1 MNHLLA
7 YDVGTSGA
15 KAVLTT
21 TEGRVVA
28 TAFAPY
34 PTLYPRPTWAHQGPA
49 DWWRA
54 VGETT
59 QHVLH
64 AGGAKPES
72 VAGLAFSTQMLNVVC
87 LDRQQEPIGPAIS
100 WLDGRAGAEAAW
112 VMRRLGGP
120 RAFAMIVGA
129 ALTGKDLLPK
139 YLWIKRHAPDV
150 YAQTASF
157 VDASGYLLHRTTGR
171 LAYEWTCASVTGLFS
186 LKSKKWDGMLMR
198 LFGLDA
204 AKFPETAP
212 SAARIGGLTA
222 AAAAHLGLTEG
233 TPVFGGAGDAMTAAV
248 GSGALGEGEGHLC
261 LGTSGFVGIMTARRV
276 TGRRGM
282 ATVQSADPDKLLLVG
297 VNETSAEC
305 LRWAARELYGA
316 DDADPSIYPKMDA
329 EVAASAPG
337 AGGLIFTP
345 WLYGER
351 CPIADE
357 RLRAGF
363 INLGANH
370 TRAQMTRA
378 IYEGVAYNVRWVLES
393 MDELYRFRPA
403 ALRAVGGGARGLPWL
418 QIIADVSGRA
428 LEVVE
433 NPHHAGAVGAA
444 LLAAVGL
451 GIYPSVPAIERVVQP
466 THVIAPNPGARAVY
480 DPLYAAFQEI
490 YPALRAVYGKL
501 NAPPPPAVP

>member
-1 MNHLLA
+1 MHHLLA

-21 TEGRVVA
+21 REGRVVA

-34 PTLYPRPTWAHQGPA
+34 PTLYPRPTWAHQDPA

-59 QHVLH
+59 RQVLH
-64 AGGAKPES
+64 SGGIAPET

-87 LDRQQEPIGPAIS
+87 LDHQHEPIGPAIS

-129 ALTGKDLLPK
+129 SLTGKDLLPK
-139 YLWIKRHAPDV
+139 YLWLKRHAPDV
-150 YAQTASF
+150 YARTAAF
-157 VDASGYLLHRTTGR
+157 VDASGYLLHRATGR
-171 LAYEWTCASVTGLFS
+171 LAYEWTSASVTGLFN
-186 LKSKKWDGMLMR
+186 LKSKKWDRLLMR

-204 AKFPETAP
+204 AKFPDTAP
-212 SAARIGGLTA
+212 STARIGGLTRE
-222 AAAAHLGLTEG
+222 AAAHLGLREG

-248 GSGALGEGEGHLC
+248 GSGALGEGEAHLC

-276 TGRRGM
+276 VGRRGM
-282 ATVQSADPDKLLLVG
+282 ATLQSADPDKLLLIG
-297 VNETSAEC
+297 QNETCAEC
-305 LRWAARELYGA
+305 LRWAARELYNT
-316 DDADPSIYPKMDA
+316 DDADPAIYPRMDA
-329 EVAASAPG
+329 EVAAVERG

-351 CPIADE
+351 CPIGDE

-363 INLGANH
+363 INLSANH

-378 IYEGVAYNVRWVLES
+378 IYEGVAYNLRWVLEL
-393 MDELYRFRPA
+393 MDELYKFRPA

-418 QIIADVSGRA
+418 QIIADVTGRT
-428 LEVVE
+428 LETVE

-451 GIYPSVPAIERVVQP
+451 GIYPSVSAIEGVVQP
-466 THVIAPNPGARAVY
+466 SAVVTPNPDARGVY
-480 DPLYAAFQEI
+480 DSLYAAFRAV
-490 YPALRAVYGKL
+490 YPALRAMYGRL
-501 NAPPPPAVP
+501 NAPPPP

>member
-1 MNHLLA
+1 MDHLLA

-34 PTLYPRPTWAHQGPA
+34 PTVYPRPTWAHQAPA
-49 DWWRA
+49 DWWRT

-59 QHVLH
+59 RQVLDG
-64 AGGAKPES
+64 GGATPES

-87 LDRQQEPIGPAIS
+87 LDRQRQPIGPAIS

-129 ALTGKDLLPK
+129 SLTGKDLLPK
-139 YLWIKRHAPDV
+139 YLWLKRHAPDV
-150 YAQTASF
+150 YAQTAAF
-157 VDASGYLLHRTTGR
+157 VDASGYLLHRATGR
-171 LAYEWTCASVTGLFS
+171 LAYEWTSASVTGLFS
-186 LKSKKWDGMLMR
+186 LKSKTWDGMLMR
-198 LFGLDA
+198 LFGLDG
-204 AKFPETAP
+204 AKFPDTAP
-212 SAARIGGLTA
+212 STARIGGLTRE
-222 AAAAHLGLTEG
+222 AAAHLGLLEG

-248 GSGALGEGEGHLC
+248 GAGALGEGEGHIC
-261 LGTSGFVGIMTARRV
+261 LGTSGFVSIMTARRV
-276 TGRRGM
+276 VGRRGM
-282 ATVQSADPDKLLLVG
+282 ATLQSADPGKLLLIG
-297 VNETSAEC
+297 QNETCAEC

-316 DDADPSIYPKMDA
+316 DDADPTIYTQMDA

-337 AGGLIFTP
+337 AGGLLFTP

-351 CPIADE
+351 CPIGDE

-378 IYEGVAYNVRWVLES
+378 IYEGVAYNLRWVMDS
-393 MDELYRFRPA
+393 MAEMYRFRPA
-403 ALRAVGGGARGLPWL
+403 TLRAVGGGARGLPWL
-418 QIIADVSGRA
+418 QIIADVTNRT

-451 GIYPSVPAIERVVQP
+451 GIYPSVPAIGGVVRP
-466 THVIAPNPGARAVY
+466 THVVTPNKDTRAVY
-480 DPLYAAFQEI
+480 ASLYPAFQEV
-490 YPALRAVYGKL
+490 YPALRAIYGRL
-501 NAPPPPAVP
+501 NAPPPAEA